1 MQNKTVEKDWY
12 LFDAKDKVLGRLATE
27 IATLLRGKN
36 KPGFLPNVDNGD
48 HVVVLNSNKVVLTGK
63 KEEQKRYY
71 KHTGYLGNLK
81 TYTVPEL
88 REKHPEEIIKH
99 AVRGMLPKNKL
110 ADIFM
115 NRLDIYSED
124 THPHQNVKFKNSP
137 SEIKADA
144 AK

>member
-1 MQNKTVEKDWY
+1 MQNKSTEKDWY
-12 LFDAKDKVLGRLATE
+12 IFDAKGKVLGRLATE

-36 KPGFLPNVDNGD
+36 KPGFLPNIDNGD
-48 HVVVLNSNKVVLTGK
+48 HVVVLNAKEVALTGK

-88 REKHPEEIIKH
+88 REDHPEEIINH

-110 ADIFM
+110 SDLFM
-115 NRLDIYSED
+115 GRLNVYAGD
-124 THPHQNVKFKNSP
+124 THPHQNVKFKNQG
-137 SEIKADA
+137 
-144 AK
+144 